1 METRACRTIAKPQ
14 SLRRRR
20 QRKRE
25 VHHDTSPTLVLRTKF
40 LGICVYLSCNS
51 CITLVTEVQVL
62 QKQACLTVYGVRLT
76 SDFPSWQNNHH
87 RTHHHRCSPYRRRRT
102 FSVGSHCRSPP
113 TPPDLTERLRAG
125 SSASHQATSKPCQAE
140 HSTALPQAL
149 TAPLSPAPQRSQPDP
164 REGQAVTVLTPQ
176 LFPTAVLWAHG
187 SKPGRSPAAV
197 SELKVMI
204 LAVITLGV
212 RNRAAQTRA
221 CCSHSL
227 PRGAFFTSVPL
238 FPLLGAPPAERWLLA
253 RVQPVFF

>member
-1 METRACRTIAKPQ
+1 MYYTGNRSAST
-14 SLRRRR
+14 
-20 QRKRE
+20 
-25 VHHDTSPTLVLRTKF
+25 TKA
-40 LGICVYLSCNS
+40 GVS
-51 CITLVTEVQVL
+51 
-62 QKQACLTVYGVRLT
+62 YGVRGQTDFRFPLLKEPPPQDTPPPLLT
-76 SDFPSWQNNHH
+76 IQTAANIFSGIALPEPSDTPG
-87 RTHHHRCSPYRRRRT
+87 PYRETQSRQL
-102 FSVGSHCRSPP
+102 SLPPSHEQTLPG
-113 TPPDLTERLRAG
+113 RA
-125 SSASHQATSKPCQAE
+125 Q
-140 HSTALPQAL
+140 HSTALPQGL

-238 FPLLGAPPAERWLLA
+238 FPLLGAPPAET
-253 RVQPVFF
+253 